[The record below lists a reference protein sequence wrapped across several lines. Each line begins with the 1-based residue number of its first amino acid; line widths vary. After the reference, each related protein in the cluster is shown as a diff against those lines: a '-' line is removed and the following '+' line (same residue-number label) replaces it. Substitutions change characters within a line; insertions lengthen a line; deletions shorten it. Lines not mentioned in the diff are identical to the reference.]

1 MKNCWKKIAALFCAA
16 AMMFSFTACALED
29 PEQTSSEESS
39 GSESSKEEV
48 SQISDEDA
56 EDSLKGLVLYLDAKG
71 YLSENSVEMSASMIG
86 AESGLKYSVSLNG
99 TDNITIELYEFDLEN
114 LNDEAQANI
123 ESVKKDGT
131 FTVAGMQA
139 SGAMMSNSG
148 KYMMIYTD
156 TVDNEENT
164 ARAEKVKEDF
174 AGFKN

>member
-86 AESGLKYSVSLNG
+86 A
-99 TDNITIELYEFDLEN
+99 D
-114 LNDEAQANI
+114 
-123 ESVKKDGT
+123 
-131 FTVAGMQA
+131 
-139 SGAMMSNSG
+139 
-148 KYMMIYTD
+148 
-156 TVDNEENT
+156 
-164 ARAEKVKEDF
+164 
-174 AGFKN
+174 